1 MKTSAKRFKC
11 LSKELKEKV
20 KGCEI
25 GDDLD
30 EEEDEK
36 MDSFHTT
43 SFQTTSDSIEV
54 LQIYDDCK

>member
-1 MKTSAKRFKC
+1 MSAKRFKC